1 MVENCPPEY
10 KNLSEIQSFSEQMY
24 PTVQWAEQN
33 CKNDEWLKKKVEELE
48 YLTPPA
54 IRKRFSPILLD
65 SVNSWGCKLNSGNDS
80 RKNTV
85 TFNDDLAEELIVD
98 FTDFSIID
106 ENNSDCWFE
115 TIPVKTGGVITGE
128 QMRACVPMV
137 ESSEVNYPNLA
148 AGGLIMTIIV
158 APLTLL
164 LRRVLEK
171 YGPSED

>member
-85 TFNDDLAEELIVD
+85 TFNDDLAEELIV
-98 FTDFSIID
+98 TI
-106 ENNSDCWFE
+106 NNFNCDRTS
-115 TIPVKTGGVITGE
+115 
-128 QMRACVPMV
+128 
-137 ESSEVNYPNLA
+137 N
-148 AGGLIMTIIV
+148 
-158 APLTLL
+158 
-164 LRRVLEK
+164 
-171 YGPSED
+171 